1 MKGLLSLVLVGAI
14 MLQARAGMPGRREG
28 AGTRWQEV
36 SHVDSY

>member
-14 MLQARAGMPGRREG
+14 VLQAREGLPKRREG

-36 SHVDSY
+36 SHVNQY